1 MKVFTDGNIEIQYS
15 DENEPCVLELMN
27 QVLIAYET
35 ITSLFKLNNYDR
47 KITICLYN
55 SIEELHQDVFGEKR
69 EEWEV
74 ALEGEDGNLKLVTP
88 LNPGNVHSYSDILKI
103 AQKSVADTIL
113 EDNFEDIPDWLDIT
127 TYLFGLNDAKTTY
140 SYNNLNIQNVT
151 SFSDAYFITL
161 SLINIYGINKI
172 IKLYKKAKN
181 YNKILNASDNEI
193 NKKIVKYYQEVV

>member
-27 QVLIAYET
+27 QALIAYET
-35 ITSLFKLNNYDR
+35 ITNLFKLKNYDR
-47 KITICLYN
+47 KIIIYLYN
-55 SIEELHQDVFGEKR
+55 SVEELHQDVFGEKR

-74 ALEGEDGNLKLVTP
+74 SLEGEDGNLKLVTP
-88 LNPGNVHSYSDILKI
+88 LNPGEVHSYSDIMKI
-103 AQKSVADTIL
+103 AQKSVADIIL
-113 EDNFEDIPDWLDIT
+113 ADNFDDIPDWLDIT

-140 SYNNLNIQNVT
+140 SYKKLDINNVT

-172 IKLYKKAKN
+172 IKLYKKSKS
-181 YNKILNASDNEI
+181 YNRILNASDEEI
-193 NKKIVKYYQEVV
+193 NNKIVHYYQEVG

>member
-1 MKVFTDGNIEIQYS
+1 MKQFDDGNIQIQYS

-35 ITSLFKLNNYDR
+35 ITSLFKLKNYDR
-47 KITICLYN
+47 KIIIQLYN
-55 SIEELHQDVFGEKR
+55 SVEELHKEVLGKKR

-88 LNPGNVHSYSDILKI
+88 LNPGNVHSYSDIMKI
-103 AQKSVADTIL
+103 AQKSVADMIL
-113 EDNFEDIPDWLDIT
+113 ADNFDEIPNWLDIT
-127 TYLFGLNDAKTTY
+127 TYLFGLNDAKTTF
-140 SYNNLNIQNVT
+140 SYQKLNINDIK

-172 IKLYKKAKN
+172 IKIYKKAKN
-181 YNKILNASDNEI
+181 YNRILNASDNEI
-193 NKKIVKYYQEVV
+193 NNKIIKYYAEAV

>member
-74 ALEGEDGNLKLVTP
+74 ALEGEDGILKLVTP

-103 AQKSVADTIL
+103 AQKSVVDTIL

>member
-1 MKVFTDGNIEIQYS
+1 MKKFDDGNIQIQYS

-35 ITSLFKLNNYDR
+35 ITSLFKLKNYDR
-47 KITICLYN
+47 KIIIQLYN
-55 SIEELHQDVFGEKR
+55 SVEELHKEVLGKKR

-74 ALEGEDGNLKLVTP
+74 ALECEDGTLKLVTP
-88 LNPGNVHSYSDILKI
+88 LNPGNVHSYSDIMKI
-103 AQKSVADTIL
+103 AQKSVADMIL
-113 EDNFEDIPDWLDIT
+113 ADNFDEIPNWLDIT

-140 SYNNLNIQNVT
+140 SYQKLNINDIK

-172 IKLYKKAKN
+172 IKIYKKAKN
-181 YNKILNASDNEI
+181 YNRILNASDNEI
-193 NKKIVKYYQEVV
+193 NNKIIKYYAEAV

>member
-74 ALEGEDGNLKLVTP
+74 ALEGEDGILKLVTP
-88 LNPGNVHSYSDILKI
+88 LNSGNVHSYSDIMKL
-103 AQKSVADTIL
+103 AQQSVADTIL

>member
-1 MKVFTDGNIEIQYS
+1 MKQFDDGNIQIQYS

-35 ITSLFKLNNYDR
+35 ITSLFKLKNYDR
-47 KITICLYN
+47 KIIIQLYN
-55 SIEELHQDVFGEKR
+55 SVEELHKEVFGKKR

-74 ALEGEDGNLKLVTP
+74 ALECEDGTLKLVTP
-88 LNPGNVHSYSDILKI
+88 LNPGNVHSYSDI
-103 AQKSVADTIL
+103 
-113 EDNFEDIPDWLDIT
+113 T

-140 SYNNLNIQNVT
+140 SYQKLNINDIK

-172 IKLYKKAKN
+172 IKIYKKAKN
-181 YNKILNASDNEI
+181 YNRILNASDNEI
-193 NKKIVKYYQEVV
+193 NNKIIKYYAEAV

>member
-1 MKVFTDGNIEIQYS
+1 MKKFDDGNIQIQYS

-35 ITSLFKLNNYDR
+35 ITSLFKLKNYDR
-47 KITICLYN
+47 KIIIYLYN
-55 SIEELHQDVFGEKR
+55 SVEELHKEVFGEKR

-74 ALEGEDGNLKLVTP
+74 VLEGEDGNLKLVTP
-88 LNPGNVHSYSDILKI
+88 LNPGNIHSYSDIMKI
-103 AQKSVADTIL
+103 AQKSVADMIL
-113 EDNFEDIPDWLDIT
+113 ADNFDDIPNWLDIT

-140 SYNNLNIQNVT
+140 SYKKLNINDIK

-172 IKLYKKAKN
+172 IKIYKKTKN

-193 NKKIVKYYQEVV
+193 NNKIIKYYAEAV

>member
-74 ALEGEDGNLKLVTP
+74 ALEGEDGILKLITP
-88 LNPGNVHSYSDILKI
+88 LNSGNVHSYSDIMKI

>member
-55 SIEELHQDVFGEKR
+55 SIEELHQDIFGEKR

-74 ALEGEDGNLKLVTP
+74 ALEGEDGILKLVTP